1 MNQFDLLNSNAL
13 DSIFSAV
20 DNVSNGAFTKKYKI
34 NKDHI
39 PQIQNISQNI
49 NSNINDN
56 FPYETNLPDRTQH
69 INKILSNNKSD
80 KTNRY
85 RKYINTTISI
95 DSKDRNIKKHP
106 FPNKYQIFFN
116 KNLRNVVSISLLDIK
131 IPNTIP
137 PINLCNNILQWC
149 VTGCGEYNIRIP
161 VGFYNINEFTHTI
174 KDYMD
179 GQPISTG
186 CSGPIDYYIDVDK
199 KTHKTTIIARLES
212 EPIIE
217 LYTIQDTNELTIIVE
232 NEINTGGFFIPTN
245 IPSIGGLPNFVINDK
260 EYKYQNLIGP
270 SFNETGGAPTGTFSY
285 VLEIYNG
292 INEITATT
300 TINQK
305 ITEEIYGNKL
315 FDKWPRIGRGIE
327 ISLKNSCDSL
337 MNLLGWDY
345 IPKDEKKINPVGGI
359 NHNILCALYSANVKC
374 TIPSQIVKNY
384 CKKYCN
390 ADIDKEDEK
399 IEENIDVYKSINTN
413 IRQVADCCHELEDGF
428 EIEAP
433 YNYIQM
439 DANGDIRG
447 ENYIFM
453 RLKTCAR
460 SEDVISNN
468 IIKATSEKQETVD
481 TSDIFAKII
490 LTSSPNDLS
499 NFFITNRKIFY
510 FNTLHEIDNLLIE
523 FIDRNGKPIRTIS
536 NHHMTF
542 EIIEKIDILNNTYL
556 DSRTG
561 DIVDVGE
568 DDTLGNLF

>member
-1 MNQFDLLNSNAL
+1 MNQFDLLNSNSL

-34 NKDHI
+34 NKDPY
-39 PQIQNISQNI
+39 PQNKDISKNI
-49 NSNINDN
+49 NSNSNDN
-56 FPYETNLPDRTQH
+56 FPYETNLPDRTQN

-80 KTNRY
+80 KINRY
-85 RKYINTTISI
+85 RKYINTAISI
-95 DSKDRNIKKHP
+95 DSKDRNIKKYP

-116 KNLRNVVSISLLDIK
+116 KNLRNVLSISLLDIK

-137 PINLCNNILQWC
+137 PINLCNNRLQWC

-161 VGFYNINEFTHTI
+161 VGFYNINEFAHTI
-174 KDYMD
+174 KDYMN

-186 CSGPIDYYIDVDK
+186 CNVPIDYYIDVNK
-199 KTHKTTIIARLES
+199 NTHKTTIISRLES

-217 LYTIQDTNELTIIVE
+217 MYTTQGTNELVIIVE
-232 NEINTGGFFIPTN
+232 NEININGVFIPTN
-245 IPSIGGLPNFVINDK
+245 IPSIGGLSNFAINDK
-260 EYKYQNLIGP
+260 EYEYQNPTGP
-270 SFNETGGAPTGTFSY
+270 SFSEIGGSPPGTFAY
-285 VLEIYNG
+285 VLKIYNG
-292 INEITATT
+292 IDEIISTT
-300 TINQK
+300 TINQI

-315 FDKWPRIGRGIE
+315 SDKWPRIGRGIQ
-327 ISLKNSCDSL
+327 ILLKNSCDSL

-345 IPKDEKKINPVGGI
+345 IQKDEKKTNQVSKIY
-359 NHNILCALYSANVKC
+359 HNSLCTLYNTKVKC
-374 TIPSQIVKNY
+374 TTISQIVKNY
-384 CKKYCN
+384 CTEHCY
-390 ADIDKEDEK
+390 
-399 IEENIDVYKSINTN
+399 IEEEEIEDTGDIYKNINTN
-413 IRQVADCCHELEDGF
+413 LRQIADCCYDLEDGF

-433 YNYIQM
+433 NNYIQM

-468 IIKATSEKQETVD
+468 IIKATSEKQETID

-568 DDTLGNLF
+568 DDTLGNLFN